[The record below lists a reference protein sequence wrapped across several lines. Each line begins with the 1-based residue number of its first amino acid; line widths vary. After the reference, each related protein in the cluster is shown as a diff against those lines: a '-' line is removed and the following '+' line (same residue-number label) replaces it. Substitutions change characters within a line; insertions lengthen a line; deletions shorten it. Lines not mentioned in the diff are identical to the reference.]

1 VTNKLAAVAD
11 VHSPIFFSLF
21 KEALSAVKEASL
33 FLLAGDVVYRGDFEE
48 CKRVVATI
56 KETLRCPI
64 VGVFGNEEY
73 EEIKPRLKQIEEIT
87 WLDDEYKIFEVDDI
101 RVKIVGSRGSLL
113 KPTSWQLR
121 NLPDIRKL
129 YVMRLNKLRELLAKS
144 DDVDYTVLLLHYSP
158 TFSTLVGEKPS
169 IYPFMGDP
177 RLERILRETKP
188 KMCIHGHAHRS
199 KVKNAVIGETTVYNV
214 SLPAAGRITEIN
226 VEEIAVT
233 KQRRLYN
240 FK

>member
-1 VTNKLAAVAD
+1 MTNKLAAVAD

-21 KEALSAVKEASL
+21 KEALSSVRDVSL

-56 KETLRCPI
+56 KEQFHCPI
-64 VGVFGNEEY
+64 VGIFGNEEY
-73 EEIKPRLKQIEEIT
+73 EEIKPKLKQIEGII
-87 WLDDEYKIFEVDDI
+87 WLDDECQVFEINDFHV
-101 RVKIVGSRGSLL
+101 RVVGSRGSLL

-129 YVMRLNKLRELLAKS
+129 YAMRLNKLRELLAENEE
-144 DDVDYTVLLLHYSP
+144 VDYTILLLHYSP
-158 TFSTLVGEKPS
+158 TFSTLVGEKPN

-177 RLERILRETKP
+177 RAEKILRETRP
-188 KMCIHGHAHRS
+188 NVCLHGHAHRS
-199 KVKNAVIGETTVYNV
+199 KVKNVVIGETTVYNV
-214 SLPAAGRITEIN
+214 SLPATGRVTEISI
-226 VEEIAVT
+226 EEFAVT
-233 KQRRLYN
+233 KQKRLYN